1 MTFEQL
7 IVASVTGLLVVV
19 GYPFMLYRVTRRWPP
34 KRRQV
39 ARTIGMLVLI
49 IGLFVWLRWSFNI
62 VDNWYEMTGQ

>member
-19 GYPFMLYRVTRRWPP
+19 GYPFMLYRVTRRWPS
-34 KRRQV
+34 RRRLLV
-39 ARTIGMLVLI
+39 RTIGMLVLI
-49 IGLFVWLRWSFNI
+49 IGLLVWLRWSFNI